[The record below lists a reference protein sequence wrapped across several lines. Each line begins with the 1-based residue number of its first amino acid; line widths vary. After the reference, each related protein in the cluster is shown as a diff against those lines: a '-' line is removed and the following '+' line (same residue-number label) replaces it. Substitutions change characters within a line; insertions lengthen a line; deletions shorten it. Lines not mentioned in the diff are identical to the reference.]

1 MCVSAECAVRR
12 VGRRNK
18 EGGCSPDHRG
28 GINRTH
34 WCGDPVVL
42 VSTGVACAGSHRP
55 AGKRQAV
62 EKTESGMGT
71 ELLKVPRN

>member
-1 MCVSAECAVRR
+1 M
-12 VGRRNK
+12 
-18 EGGCSPDHRG
+18 
-28 GINRTH
+28 
-34 WCGDPVVL
+34 VL